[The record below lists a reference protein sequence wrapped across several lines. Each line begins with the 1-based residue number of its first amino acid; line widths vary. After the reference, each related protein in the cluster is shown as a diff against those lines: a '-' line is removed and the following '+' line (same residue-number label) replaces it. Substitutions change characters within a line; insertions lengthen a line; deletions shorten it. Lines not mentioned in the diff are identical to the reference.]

1 MKMSVSAEIKLE
13 TKLVG
18 EITGNFLVPSYQRG
32 FRWGADEVSRLLE
45 DVYSNGVKEDKKK
58 NYCLQPIVVR
68 RNAENEYEL
77 IDGQQRLTTIFL
89 IYKFLH
95 KESFG
100 FMKEP
105 SFSLF
110 YQTRKDSQKFLE
122 NIDLSLRNQNI
133 DFFFM
138 ANAYETIEKW
148 FQNYKSVD
156 YRTVLTNIN
165 TFFAERVRVIWY
177 EVGAGE
183 DSIALFTRLNIGKI
197 PLTNAEL
204 VKAMFLSRDNNK
216 DMSNEWQEEIALQW
230 DNTERELHNNSLWF
244 FLTNNTK
251 EQYQTR
257 IDLILDLIA
266 EKSETEREKYYTF
279 FYIERVQ
286 REGKSLKTLWNQI
299 QQTFLIL
306 KDWWEDHELYHKIGY
321 LIASKACTLVELYKK
336 SDNKPKDVFKQELDS
351 LIKKSIDIGKN
362 YSTLSYENKID
373 YHKISRLLLLFNVES
388 VRQNGEQSQWFP
400 FDKFKNGKN
409 GNVRWSLEHIHAQRA
424 ELVSKEAW
432 KKWLELHIV
441 SIKAVAKADSS
452 EDCWLL
458 QKMQEYIDAP
468 TLRGEEFAI
477 IQGKVFDR
485 LSTQGNAEYLNSI
498 SNLALLNTVDN
509 AVLSNSVFD
518 VKRNE
523 IIAMDMAGKYI
534 PFCTKMA
541 FLKYYTKSNENSE
554 HFWGQPDRI
563 AYINNINRVLQNYLT
578 QPIEIAEGE

>member
-1 MKMSVSAEIKLE
+1 MPNASTEIKLE

-156 YRTVLTNIN
+156 YRAVLTNIN

-177 EVGAGE
+177 EVGAEE

-230 DNTERELHNNSLWF
+230 DNTERELHNSSLWF

-279 FYIERVQ
+279 FYIERMQ
-286 REGKSLKTLWNQI
+286 REGKPLKKLWNQI

-321 LIASKACTLVELYKK
+321 LIASKTCSLVELYKK
-336 SDNKPKDVFKQELDS
+336 SDNKPKDVFKQELDD

-362 YSTLSYENKID
+362 YSALSYENKTD

-424 ELVSKEAW
+424 ELDSKEAW
-432 KKWLELHIV
+432 KKWLELHII
-441 SIKAVAKADSS
+441 SIKAVAKADSP
-452 EDCWLL
+452 EDGLLL
-458 QKMQEYIDAP
+458 QKMKEYIDAP

-477 IQGKVFDR
+477 IQEKVFNR

-578 QPIEIAEGE
+578 QPIEFAEGE